1 MLDKV
6 GQVFEGV
13 ISGITTW
20 GVYVE
25 ESRTK
30 ASGMVKFKDMKDDF
44 YVFNKETYSLVGTKS
59 KKKYSVGDVVKIKIA
74 AGDLERKTLDYVFV

>member
-1 MLDKV
+1 MDKIGNV
-6 GQVFEGV
+6 YDGV
-13 ISGITTW
+13 ISGITNW

-44 YVFNKETYSLVGTKS
+44 YVFNKETYSLVGTNS
-59 KKKYSVGDVVKIKIA
+59 KKKYSVGDEVKIKIL
-74 AGDLERKTLDYVFV
+74 AGDLERKTLDYAFA